1 MRRVNESVKEVLATL
16 LVDLKDPRIGF
27 VTVTEVRTTPDLRR
41 AEVFYTVLPDT
52 EETRADTAEG
62 LASAAP
68 LLRRELGARLRMKS
82 IPDLDFTLDPVPGQG
97 RRIESLLREQE
108 PDDGDR

>member
-82 IPDLDFTLDPVPGQG
+82 IPDLDFTSDPVPGQG